1 MPGSWGTIGRP
12 VLVVN
17 WQTRENHVACW
28 FPRDADVPFPM
39 KVIHGRA
46 ERMRHHRKYGLG
58 ELGYRSF
65 YLRGPDN
72 RLNLKAQN
80 LAMFCQ
86 IAEGVDNT
94 IWRFHLTHGDYSSW
108 LKIVIKD
115 DELAQ
120 VVAELERRRD
130 VSAAES
136 RLPVCDAI
144 RSRYSLPASEADS
157 YPSIW

>member
-65 YLRGPDN
+65 YFRGPDN

-80 LAMFCQ
+80 LAIFCQ
-86 IAEGVDNT
+86 IAEGVDDAT
-94 IWRFHLTHGDYSSW
+94 WLFHLVHGDYSSW
-108 LKIVIKD
+108 LKMVIKD
-115 DELAQ
+115 DEMAEI
-120 VVAELERRRD
+120 VTELERRRD
-130 VSAAES
+130 VSAGES
-136 RLPVCDAI
+136 RLLVCDAI
-144 RSRYSLPASEADS
+144 RSRYSLPS
-157 YPSIW
+157 